1 MSALTPKAALATLA
15 TLATVTTV
23 AHIAD
28 VVDVAKDKSLI
39 YIDLHEGYFGLRV

>member
-1 MSALTPKAALATLA
+1 MPKAALATLA
-15 TLATVTTV
+15 ILTTVPIV

-28 VVDVAKDKSLI
+28 VADVVKDRSLI